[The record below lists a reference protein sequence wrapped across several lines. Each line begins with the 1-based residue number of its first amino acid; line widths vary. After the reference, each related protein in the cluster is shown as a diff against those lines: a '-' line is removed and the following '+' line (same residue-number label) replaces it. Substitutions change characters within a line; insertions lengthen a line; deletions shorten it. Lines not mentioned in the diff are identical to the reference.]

1 MSLHRVLITIAKRSL
16 LSISETPPEQ
26 KMDNDKKEIR
36 RLKCSAFD
44 MLEEIVKLREENA
57 NLKKHV
63 IDIENKHKEE
73 VAVAVGNVAVRYEKD
88 RKEMFKKVRFYRGEM
103 IKASNSLQRLRS
115 FCRNL
120 PNDMRLKIV
129 DIYKNTPIEID
140 NDTVS
145 EDFAKRVSEAAK
157 RLRKNI
163 EEQTR
168 KRKSGE

>member
-1 MSLHRVLITIAKRSL
+1 MITINRSSL

-88 RKEMFKKVRFYRGEM
+88 RKEMFKRVRFYRGEM
-103 IKASNSLQRLRS
+103 IKASNSLERLRS
-115 FCRNL
+115 FCRKL
-120 PNDMRLKIV
+120 PNDMRLKII

-140 NDTVS
+140 NDFSDTVS

-168 KRKSGE
+168 KHKSGE